1 MPNWLYLL
9 DSIAYHL
16 GLALWI
22 GGAVVLGALVAP
34 ALFRAL
40 PRQEAGGIFGPILRR
55 FARLRLGAIVVVILA
70 AAFKHFAWET
80 HAATV
85 WILIRWI
92 AIAFMAAAVLYE
104 IYYLEGALE
113 ARRSDPAAFQPLHR
127 RSENLMK
134 LSLLA
139 AVVAA
144 FLG

>member
-22 GGAVVLGALVAP
+22 GGAIVLGALVAP
-34 ALFRAL
+34 ALFGAM
-40 PRQEAGGIFGPILRR
+40 PRQEAGAIFGPILRK
-55 FARLRLGAIVVVILA
+55 FARLRLGAIALVIVA
-70 AAFKHFAWET
+70 AAVKHLAWET
-80 HAATV
+80 HASTV

-104 IYYLEGALE
+104 IYSLEPALH
-113 ARRSDPAAFQPLHR
+113 ARRGDPERFQPLHR

-134 LSLLA
+134 LTLLA

>member
-9 DSIAYHL
+9 VSIAYHL

-55 FARLRLGAIVVVILA
+55 FARLRLGAITVVILA
-70 AAFKHFAWET
+70 AAVKHFRWET
-80 HAATV
+80 HASTV

-92 AIAFMAAAVLYE
+92 AIAFMAVAVLYE
-104 IYYLEGALE
+104 IYYLERELE
-113 ARRSDPAAFQPLHR
+113 ARRGDPDRFQPLHR